1 MKVLIVFES
10 MFGNTAALARD
21 VMAGLADGGADV
33 VLADVASAPGPELL
47 GCDLL
52 VLAAPTHALSLS
64 RPESRAEAVRKGA
77 DPARAATGLREW
89 LATLDATSSAT
100 SPGPS
105 IAVFGTRVHKARHL
119 PGSAAGSV
127 GRILRKS
134 GIAVVD
140 RVSFYV
146 EDITGPI
153 SAGEHE
159 RAREWGRGL
168 AALVQPGAPS
178 QDGTGRRPQM

>member
-10 MFGNTAALARD
+10 MFGNTESLARD

-52 VLAAPTHALSLS
+52 VLAAPTHALTMS
-64 RPESRAEAVRKGA
+64 RPESRAEAVSKGA
-77 DPARAATGLREW
+77 DPAHAATGLREW
-89 LATLDATSSAT
+89 LAALDTAPPPTA
-100 SPGPS
+100 PRPAV
-105 IAVFGTRVHKARHL
+105 AVFDTRVIKARHW
-119 PGSAAGSV
+119 PGSAARSV
-127 GRILRKS
+127 ARNLKKS
-134 GIAVVD
+134 GFAVMD
-140 RVSFYV
+140 RTSFYV
-146 EDITGPI
+146 EDIAGPV
-153 SAGEHE
+153 SAGEPE

-178 QDGTGRRPQM
+178 NGVG